1 MSTATQQSAKCPQC
15 GMWVDPARI
24 SYCSRCG
31 ASLNAP
37 TQSRHGP
44 PEPPVMMQNAVYV
57 RPGRGHPV
65 LLVLAI
71 LALLVLV
78 VAALAV
84 LHGIPSGTIP
94 SLSGA
99 AVAPAP

>member
-1 MSTATQQSAKCPQC
+1 
-15 GMWVDPARI
+15 
-24 SYCSRCG
+24 
-31 ASLNAP
+31 
-37 TQSRHGP
+37 
-44 PEPPVMMQNAVYV
+44 MMQNAVYV